1 MSSTGG
7 TVAYRFR
14 TGKGPVVIAAALA
27 FTATGLM
34 FACLLLGV
42 GHVPGKTL
50 DASLFEVLN

>member
-1 MSSTGG
+1 M
-7 TVAYRFR
+7 AYRFR